1 MPFLVWARR
10 IVTVCL
16 VLSAILLVVGLV
28 GVGVLP
34 AKYLLPAVIALVVV
48 VVALVVAIVST
59 RARTQ
64 RVRLGI
70 LLVVALAVSGLNVVG
85 YVMLRQA
92 DSVFGSIQSSDTAYV
107 EYSIVALKD
116 NDVRVETA
124 ATVGVIQ
131 DDPLFDRSSEA
142 LTHET
147 PARQQAAATLGN
159 LVESLRTGEVEL
171 GAMRTASLGLLRD
184 NYPEFHSQTAVL
196 ATYRVRGDTQATA
209 QVDVTK
215 PFAIYISGIDTYGE
229 VSTVSRSDVNILAAI
244 NPGQHSVLLVNTPRD
259 YYVQLHGTTG
269 TRDKLTHA
277 GVYGVD
283 MSRQTVEDL
292 YGVSIPYYLRINFSS
307 LVKVVD
313 TIGPIEVQSDYAFK
327 DFRQGSNTLDSKR
340 ALEFARERYSF
351 QEGDRQRGRNQQRV
365 IEAIIAKLSK
375 PQNAVHLNAILA
387 SVEDSAETNMSEESL
402 RLLTRMQLDDSRQW
416 KVTSIDVDGVGDTQ
430 PTYSMGA
437 QPLYVM
443 QPDERSL
450 NTARQQ
456 IVNFLAE

>member
-10 IVTVCL
+10 IVTVFL
-16 VLSAILLVVGLV
+16 TLSTVLLVVALTNV
-28 GVGVLP
+28 DVLP
-34 AKYLLPAVIALVVV
+34 AKYLLSMVAAVV
-48 VVALVVAIVST
+48 VVAIGLILALL
-59 RARTQ
+59 RARVRKQ
-64 RVRLGI
+64 RLRLSM
-70 LLVVALAVSGLNVVG
+70 LLVLALIVGGLNVVG
-85 YVMLRQA
+85 YGMIRKA
-92 DSVFGSIQSSDTAYV
+92 DSLFGSIQPAEAAYV
-107 EYSIVALKD
+107 EYSIVALEGE
-116 NDVRVETA
+116 DVRVETA
-124 ATVGVIQ
+124 GSVGVVR
-131 DDPLFDRSSEA
+131 DDPLFDRSNEA
-142 LTHET
+142 LARET
-147 PARQQAAATLGN
+147 PARQQVYGAFGDLTDA
-159 LVESLRTGEVEL
+159 LRNKEVAL
-171 GAMRTASLGLLRD
+171 GAVRTASWNLLQD
-184 NYPEFHSQTAVL
+184 NNPEFYDQTVVL
-196 ATYRVRGDTQATA
+196 ATYRVRADA
-209 QVDVTK
+209 QVVHQVDTAK
-215 PFAIYISGIDTYGE
+215 PFVVYISGIDTYGS
-229 VSTVSRSDVNILAAI
+229 VSTVSRSDVNILAVI
-244 NPGQHSVLLVNTPRD
+244 NPKQRNVLLVNTPRD

-269 TRDKLTHA
+269 LRDKLTHA

-283 MSRQTVEDL
+283 MSRQTMEDL
-292 YGVSIPYYLRINFSS
+292 YGTTIPYYLRINFSS
-307 LVKVVD
+307 LVKVID
-313 TIGPIEVQSDYAFK
+313 TIGPIDVQSDYAFK